1 MKLLTTPVVP
11 AAVLVAL
18 AVALGLTGPAAAS
31 DPTPTPPP
39 TATPTPAPTP
49 TSQPRTVA
57 EASRQ
62 ARAVPAEGATP
73 TRTPIVISNENLA
86 ELAAKGSLTE
96 VTLISDDSGRRPVS
110 GAETGS
116 AGGGTGGAT
125 TEEDTK
131 KAYWRGRY
139 AEQKEMIEAIKRE
152 IETLDQ
158 EIPGLWNQFYAW
170 DDPAYRDGVIK
181 VQLDQKLAR
190 RDDLAK
196 QLPEEEA
203 KLPEILNDARQG
215 RRPARVVPRHQVTN
229 RRPVA
234 GPSRD
239 RESLT
244 VCASRTTTTRTRP
257 T

>member
-11 AAVLVAL
+11 AALLVAL
-18 AVALGLTGPAAAS
+18 VVALGSTGSSVAS

-39 TATPTPAPTP
+39 TATPTPTP

-57 EASRQ
+57 EAARQ

-96 VTLISDDSGRRPVS
+96 VTLISDNAGRRPVS
-110 GAETGS
+110 GSETGS
-116 AGGGTGGAT
+116 AGGGAGGSN
-125 TEEDTK
+125 TEEDSK

-152 IETLDQ
+152 IEALDQ

-190 RDDLAK
+190 RDELAK

-203 KLPEILNDARQG
+203 KLPEILNDAR
-215 RRPARVVPRHQVTN
+215 
-229 RRPVA
+229 
-234 GPSRD
+234 RD
-239 RESLT
+239 GALPGWFRDIK
-244 VCASRTTTTRTRP
+244 
-257 T
+257 